1 MKTRLRALMI
11 DNFDSFTYNL
21 VDEFAKRGC
30 EVMTYR
36 NTLSL
41 DSLGK
46 ILNEGPVD
54 LIILSPGPGN
64 PAQAGICIPLIREYC
79 GRVAIF
85 GVCLGLQAM
94 VEALGGRVG
103 GASRIVHG
111 KTSAIRHDGRTIFRG
126 LGNPLPVARYH
137 SLCAL
142 TVPQELEVS
151 AETED
156 GTVMAVRH
164 CDAGVFLEG
173 VQFHPES
180 VMTTQGGI
188 MIENVI
194 EMVGRR
200 VGL

>member
-36 NTLSL
+36 NTVTMKSL
-41 DSLGK
+41 AK
-46 ILNEGPVD
+46 IVGESPVD
-54 LIILSPGPGN
+54 LVILSPGPGN

-79 GRVAIF
+79 GRVPIL
-85 GVCLGLQAM
+85 GVCLGHQAM
-94 VEALGGRVG
+94 VEAFGGKVG
-103 GASRIVHG
+103 TASRIVHG
-111 KTSAIRHDGRTIFRG
+111 KTSAIKHDGRTIFRG

-142 TVPQELEVS
+142 TVPKELEVS

-164 CDAGVFLEG
+164 RDAAVFLEG